1 MREGH
6 QLVERPIATPNASDP
21 TGSRERIGQ
30 TRVEEGLSLRSGAIG
45 VIVGSLGVFAFRL
58 AHGDAPAANPEAH
71 LRFVAAHP
79 AYAGVHLATILA
91 VLVWTGGIIALA
103 GTLSPPMTQLLG
115 RWGTACVLIG
125 AAIFSIDVTI
135 DGVAGQDLATA
146 WAAATPAA
154 HADLVRAAHTALTML
169 RGPSLVAIVLLWG
182 LPLLL
187 FGSAVLLE
195 GYPAWLGWSGLAV
208 GAVTILAALMLW
220 YCGRTSSPAW
230 WSTACWRPSSCH
242 CGASGLVSG
251 CGDGPVPVAAASDV
265 LDSRCEQANL
275 ARWRGVRTA
284 LFAVETDGGAFCN
297 RRYAKTREE
306 ALAGWLV

>member
-1 MREGH
+1 MVDRHLATRNEPDPATRRE
-6 QLVERPIATPNASDP
+6 P
-21 TGSRERIGQ
+21 IGQ
-30 TRVEEGLSLRSGAIG
+30 TRTEAGLVLRIGATG

-58 AHGDAPAANPEAH
+58 AHGDAPAADPEAH

-91 VLVWTGGIIALA
+91 VLLWTGGIIALA
-103 GTLSPPMTQLLG
+103 GTLSPPMAQLLG

-125 AAIFSIDVTI
+125 AAIFAVDFTI

-146 WAAATPAA
+146 WAAAAPAA
-154 HADLVRAAHTALTML
+154 QADLVRAAHTALTML

-208 GAVTILAALMLW
+208 GAVTVLAALAQVLQPDVVPGVVVYGLLASIVVQLW
-220 YCGRTSSPAW
+220 SAGL
-230 WSTACWRPSSCH
+230 
-242 CGASGLVSG
+242 GLVMWRRAGAG
-251 CGDGPVPVAAASDV
+251 C
-265 LDSRCEQANL
+265 
-275 ARWRGVRTA
+275 
-284 LFAVETDGGAFCN
+284 
-297 RRYAKTREE
+297 RRR
-306 ALAGWLV
+306 

>member
-1 MREGH
+1 MREGQ
-6 QLVERPIATPNASDP
+6 QLVDRPIATRNASDP

-30 TRVEEGLSLRSGAIG
+30 TRTEEGLMLRSGAIG

-103 GTLSPPMTQLLG
+103 GTLSPPRAQLLG

-125 AAIFSIDVTI
+125 AAIFSIDFTI

-208 GAVTILAALMLW
+208 GAVTILAALMLLLQPDVFPGVLV
-220 YCGRTSSPAW
+220 YGLLASIVVPL
-230 WSTACWRPSSCH
+230 WSVGLGLGMWRRA
-242 CGASGLVSG
+242 GASCRS
-251 CGDGPVPVAAASDV
+251 
-265 LDSRCEQANL
+265 Q
-275 ARWRGVRTA
+275 
-284 LFAVETDGGAFCN
+284 
-297 RRYAKTREE
+297 
-306 ALAGWLV
+306 